1 MRNLILC
8 NRQIREYQI
17 RNRFNG
23 ETSWQITAKLT
34 GLNGLQFDE
43 SFAKELKLK

>member
-1 MRNLILC
+1 MRNVILC
-8 NRQIREYQI
+8 RQIREYQI